1 MDISCRNSL
10 LLCPRTVPLS
20 LSLPYHALPCP
31 SASAGSGR
39 YCVFFAPN
47 VYSIDALVPRCHRH
61 LQQPPD
67 SLGRGFKVSR
77 STASPQHRSGRQ
89 STGARYA
96 PMSCTPTLWVLRVS
110 FLAMPH
116 PNQDVLTKLHSSQR
130 PALTKA
136 IPSLRHLQD
145 ASRSPPQQPGP
156 PFLHTFHVGGKR
168 NPQIQE
174 KETLK
179 SIHPSAEESG
189 RFKF

>member
-1 MDISCRNSL
+1 M
-10 LLCPRTVPLS
+10 
-20 LSLPYHALPCP
+20 
-31 SASAGSGR
+31 
-39 YCVFFAPN
+39 FFAPN

-89 STGARYA
+89 STVARYA
-96 PMSCTPTLWVLRVS
+96 PMSCTPTLWALRVS

-179 SIHPSAEESG
+179 SIHPLSRRVWKVQVLIVWVLLLIAC
-189 RFKF
+189 RFRSFPSSMWVDDTFSPSPLVICWQ